1 MQVKNA
7 EVVYVEGNDLVLK
20 LENGRIE
27 HLVVPDS
34 DKFMIDGHE
43 LTVHE
48 LVPGTRLTQ
57 TITTT
62 TTPRYISSVRTLE
75 GKVWH
80 VNAPRSIILTLPDHK
95 NHIFD
100 VPNDAK
106 FSINGQEMTVFD
118 LRKGMNIKATIM
130 TDDTHTI
137 VEQTKVAVGQAP
149 PLTMPH
155 DYGVL
160 LFMTPLQPQV
170 TLASAEQPAEM
181 LPETGSVLPLVGLL
195 GTLAI
200 AMSLGLWA
208 VRRTGTI

>member
-1 MQVKNA
+1 M
-7 EVVYVEGNDLVLK
+7 
-20 LENGRIE
+20 
-27 HLVVPDS
+27 
-34 DKFMIDGHE
+34 
-43 LTVHE
+43 
-48 LVPGTRLTQ
+48 
-57 TITTT
+57 
-62 TTPRYISSVRTLE
+62 
-75 GKVWH
+75 WH

-137 VEQTKVAVGQAP
+137 VEQTKVAVGQTP

-170 TLASAEQPAEM
+170 TLAGAQQPAESAG
-181 LPETGSVLPLVGLL
+181 TGSVLPLVGLL

-208 VRRTGTI
+208 VRRTGLS